1 MMLTPLVAA
10 ETDEDMAVVMRLLKE
25 GDVNVRAAQV
35 CWVKGSL
42 SMGMCVWQKHFQTQS
57 GQPMAHLCATT
68 VDKFLLVPQ
77 LSGLEGKIGSSLRV
91 W

>member
-1 MMLTPLVAA
+1 MMLTPLAAA

-42 SMGMCVWQKHFQTQS
+42 SMGMYVWQKRSQTQ
-57 GQPMAHLCATT
+57 PLVHLCATAMA
-68 VDKFLLVPQ
+68 KFLLVPQ
-77 LSGLEGKIGSSLRV
+77 LSGLEEEMGSSLRV

>member
-1 MMLTPLVAA
+1 MLTPLAAA

-42 SMGMCVWQKHFQTQS
+42 PLGMYVWQKRSQTRS
-57 GQPMAHLCATT
+57 GQPVVHLCATAMA
-68 VDKFLLVPQ
+68 KFLLVPQ
-77 LSGLEGKIGSSLRV
+77 LSGLEEETGSSLRV

>member
-1 MMLTPLVAA
+1 MLTPLAAA

-42 SMGMCVWQKHFQTQS
+42 SMGMCVRLKHSETQP
-57 GQPMAHLCATT
+57 GRPPAHLCAATT
-68 VDKFLLVPQ
+68 AKFLLVPQ
-77 LSGLEGKIGSSLRV
+77 LSGLQGGMGSSLRV

>member
-1 MMLTPLVAA
+1 MLTPLVAA

-42 SMGMCVWQKHFQTQS
+42 SMGMCV
-57 GQPMAHLCATT
+57 
-68 VDKFLLVPQ
+68 
-77 LSGLEGKIGSSLRV
+77 
-91 W
+91 